1 MKNYFFIIFLL
12 ITLNNAWSQNHQPQA
27 FEITADT
34 AINVNVSDKYWQLLE
49 DPTGKLTIGEVSSPG
64 YDSKFHGN
72 TTLTKGYNYH
82 ITNYW
87 LRYKLI
93 NKLPYPVKFTIP
105 EGVAYAWLYKPAAN
119 GKWMEE
125 ETGTLVPWSK
135 RSGLKLIHQFEIEM
149 QPGQQTLFY
158 EHDVFDF
165 SLYKP
170 ENFKFTIGFA
180 DQVISQNYINND
192 TYYYK
197 NILSVLIIGV
207 LLMAAMVNIFF
218 YRVIKEKLYLY
229 FSLFLIFVGFY
240 YLTLDTDIQL
250 IREHPYANKNLLH
263 FILIGE
269 FFTLMHFIRYFL
281 STKIK
286 TPRWDSF
293 LIVLS
298 YLIIAV
304 FIRSWYIPQNIS
316 YHAYLT
322 FNFTLNILEFGYMPV
337 IFCTILYH
345 LFKYKNLDRTG
356 IYALI
361 PIAGWWSVAY
371 TYTWIDRALFDFF
384 HHPRTPTFTWIESS
398 RFLVE
403 FGCFFWLVLIF
414 SWTLFK
420 RFQVLQQNVAHALLE
435 KERIEKEKEI
445 ERSHMIE
452 HQKVELELQVE
463 SRTSELRQSLAEL
476 KTTQS
481 QLIQS
486 EKLASLGELTAGIAH
501 EIQNP
506 LNFVNNFSE
515 VSMELAVELK
525 TELAAGNAEEANAL
539 ADDIE
544 KNLEKIIHH
553 GKRADGIVKN
563 MLQHS
568 RNNSGE
574 KEPTDVNNLAD
585 EYLRLSY
592 HGLRAKDK
600 SFNSEM
606 VTDLADK
613 LPKVN
618 VIPQDIGRVMLNLFN
633 NAFYAVQQKKKTA
646 GADYKP
652 LVTVSTALKGSHV
665 EIKVT
670 DNGIGMPA
678 DVKEKI
684 LQPFF
689 TTKPTGEGTG
699 LGLSLSYDIVVKS
712 HSGNITINSTEGQG
726 SEFII
731 SLPITIV

>member
-12 ITLNNAWSQNHQPQA
+12 ITLNSAWSQNHQPQA

-34 AINVNVSDKYWQLLE
+34 AINENISDKYWQLLE

-72 TTLTKGYNYH
+72 TTLTKGYDYH

-105 EGVAYAWLYKPAAN
+105 ESVAYAWLYKPAAN

-197 NILSVLIIGV
+197 NILSALIIGV

-218 YRVIKEKLYLY
+218 YRVTKEKLYLY

-240 YLTLDTDIQL
+240 YLLVDTDIQW
-250 IREHPYANKNLLH
+250 IREHPYIKRNLLH

-298 YLIIAV
+298 YLIISV
-304 FIRSWYIPQNIS
+304 FIRSWYIPPNIS
-316 YHAYLT
+316 YQAYLT
-322 FNFTLNILEFGYMPV
+322 FNFILNILEFGYMPV

-371 TYTWIDRALFDFF
+371 TYTWIDRALFDFY
-384 HHPRTPTFTWIESS
+384 HHPRTQTFIWIESS

-403 FGCFFWLVLIF
+403 FACFFWLVLIF

-452 HQKVELELQVE
+452 HQKVELELQVA
-463 SRTSELRQSLAEL
+463 SRTSELRQSIAEL
-476 KTTQS
+476 KATQT

-486 EKLASLGELTAGIAH
+486 EKMASLGELTAGIAH

-515 VSMELAVELK
+515 VNKEMVEELEQELK
-525 TELAAGNAEEANAL
+525 KGNIEEALSIA
-539 ADDIE
+539 ADIKGNE
-544 KNLEKIIHH
+544 EKINHH
-553 GKRADGIVKN
+553 GKRADFIVKG

-568 RNNSGE
+568 RTGTGE
-574 KEPTDVNNLAD
+574 KQPTNINILAD
-585 EYLRLSY
+585 EFLRLSY

-600 SFNSEM
+600 NFNAELI
-606 VTDLADK
+606 TRFDEN

-618 VIPQDIGRVMLNLFN
+618 IVQQDIGRVLLNLFN
-633 NAFYAVQQKKKTA
+633 NAFYAVNQKQKTA
-646 GADYKP
+646 GIDYKP
-652 LVTVSTALKGSHV
+652 EVTVSTTINKNNLIISVK
-665 EIKVT
+665 
-670 DNGIGMPA
+670 DNGNGIPDA
-678 DVKEKI
+678 IKDKI
-684 LQPFF
+684 MQPFF

-699 LGLSLSYDIVVKS
+699 LGLSLSYDIVVKGHGGS
-712 HSGNITINSTEGQG
+712 ITVDTKEGEG
-726 SEFII
+726 SEFTIH
-731 SLPITIV
+731 LPII